1 MEAQAEKTRKVRQ
14 TKTGVVVSNKTDK
27 TITVRVEQTFMH
39 QLYQRYMRKSRKFT
53 AHDEQNQCNE
63 GDIVSIVSCRPLS
76 KSKRWR
82 LQEVVKRAQ

>member
-1 MEAQAEKTRKVRQ
+1 MEAQAVKPRKDRQ

-27 TITVRVEQTFMH
+27 TITVRVEQTFKH
-39 QLYQRYMRKSRKFT
+39 PLYLRYMRKSRKFT

-63 GDIVSIVSCRPLS
+63 GDVVSIVSCRPLS

-82 LQEVVKRAQ
+82 LKEIVKRAQ